1 MQTSV
6 HKVIVGKA
14 FGKSSATEVD
24 KLNVGDIALFNQ
36 DRTLIKSE
44 DEALKASAIYVGVVA
59 DEFDFTEESGK
70 VTKKK
75 DVDYSMKI
83 DKSGHPTVI
92 ANSNRNPIP
101 QQVTIDFTDAK
112 RNHFITGHRY
122 VIKIVYK
129 DYDINK
135 YQISHTYEVIAQEGV
150 DLIKQLIDKINSHPN
165 RRVQAAMFPYDC
177 ITLTAMTKSTDKDL
191 DSLNEYDIVDMEVS
205 FYKTIPGSLLNN
217 DPMEVP
223 GVVITTTVPA
233 DPGLGHWRQV
243 RDAENRN
250 MGYDGHVF
258 TGAYPQI
265 KRKLRT
271 VPGTYYDQVL
281 ITSDNP
287 YLSNDNQYIKTTPM
301 TIEVYVGHDTFTKVN
316 DSNFVKC
323 LKAFVTG
330 KKATAAPSDNQ

>member
-14 FGKSSATEVD
+14 FGTEQTDVN
-24 KLNVGDIALFNQ
+24 KLKVGDIALFNQ
-36 DRTLIKSE
+36 DRQLIKSE
-44 DEALKASAIYVGVVA
+44 DEALKASAVYVGVVA
-59 DEFDFTEESGK
+59 DEFDFTKEDGK
-70 VTKKK
+70 VEKKK

-92 ANSNRNPIP
+92 ANTNHVPVP
-101 QQVTIDFTDAK
+101 QQVTIDFRNAK
-112 RNHFITGHRY
+112 KNHIIVGHRY
-122 VIKIVYK
+122 VVKIVYK

-135 YQISHTYEVIAQEGV
+135 YQISHTYEVIAEEGV
-150 DLIKQLIDKINSHPN
+150 DLVEQMIKKINSHPN
-165 RRVQAAMFPYDC
+165 RRVQATMMPYDV
-177 ITLTAMTKSTDKDL
+177 ITLTARPKSTDKDL
-191 DSLNEYDIVDMEVS
+191 DSLNEYDVVDMEVS

-233 DPGLGHWRQV
+233 NPGLGHWRQV

-271 VPGTYYDQVL
+271 VPGTQYDQVL

-301 TIEVYVGHDTFTKVN
+301 TIEVYVGHDNVTKIEQ
-316 DSNFVKC
+316 SNFVKC

-330 KKATAAPSDNQ
+330 KKAPSDNQ